1 MKFFQIYIK
10 NPGASVPKDV
20 SHLFEV
26 VNWMCKVR
34 GYKTVLKFFPH
45 EVADMEPVVEL
56 LHFQSGSEEWWIA
69 YILVLWLSIIVLVPF
84 DIETIDSKHSSQEI
98 LTKRIIN
105 ICKNY
110 ITSSGKIREGAAV
123 LISKLITRPDIF
135 KSGETDLV
143 VGFLADEYSKLK
155 DDGTQMFFVSGI
167 LQTLTDI
174 LKTGH
179 REDLLSRV
187 DLVFEPVLRA

>member
-1 MKFFQIYIK
+1 
-10 NPGASVPKDV
+10 
-20 SHLFEV
+20 
-26 VNWMCKVR
+26 
-34 GYKTVLKFFPH
+34 
-45 EVADMEPVVEL
+45 
-56 LHFQSGSEEWWIA
+56 
-69 YILVLWLSIIVLVPF
+69 VLVPF

-143 VGFLADEYSKLK
+143 LGFLADEYSKLK

-167 LQTLTDI
+167 LQTLTEI
-174 LKTGH
+174 FKTGH